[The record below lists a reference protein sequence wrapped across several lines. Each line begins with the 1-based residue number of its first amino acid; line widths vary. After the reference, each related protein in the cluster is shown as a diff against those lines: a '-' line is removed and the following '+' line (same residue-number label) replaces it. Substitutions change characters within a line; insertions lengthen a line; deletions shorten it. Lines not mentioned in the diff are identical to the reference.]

1 MGTNLE
7 PLTCIP
13 LHHRHWHFAPLN
25 VIHRIKFNSN
35 KSYSFS
41 SGQVEAG
48 VLSGSAP
55 QPDGVGVLLLF
66 DGGQYWGGWCK
77 GERQGWGVWRSCSG
91 DEYRGEFRRGKY
103 CGFGVLREGAVSRFG
118 RWVDG
123 VLVVQQ
129 RLAAAALVAA
139 REAAICAGGC

>member
-1 MGTNLE
+1 
-7 PLTCIP
+7 
-13 LHHRHWHFAPLN
+13 
-25 VIHRIKFNSN
+25 V
-35 KSYSFS
+35 
-41 SGQVEAG
+41 G
-48 VLSGSAP
+48 VLSGCAP
-55 QPDGVGVLLLF
+55 QPDGAGVMQLF

-77 GERQGWGVWRSCSG
+77 GERQGWGVWRSSSG

-123 VLVVQQ
+123 ALVLQQ

-139 REAAICAGGC
+139 RETAIYAGGEVCRTVVFLSQLSLARPYRVMRRNVFSR